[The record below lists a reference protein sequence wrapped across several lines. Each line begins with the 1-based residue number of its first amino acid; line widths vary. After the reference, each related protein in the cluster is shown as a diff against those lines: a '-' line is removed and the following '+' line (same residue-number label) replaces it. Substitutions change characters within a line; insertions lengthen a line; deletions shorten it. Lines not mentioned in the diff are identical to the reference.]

1 MTHRIDTRTVHRE
14 IPSAEGSTPLGV
26 PIYQAHTFAF
36 SDTETMA
43 EAFHGANAPYV
54 YARYGNPT
62 VDALETAVADLE
74 GGAGAIAAA
83 SGMGA
88 ISATLWALLGTGG
101 HVVAQDRLYGGTQ
114 SLLEALRTRWGVEVT
129 LVDGGD
135 PEAVRAALRPDTR
148 VLLLETIANP
158 TGRVADLPALT
169 APARAVGATTIVDN
183 TFATPLLC
191 RPIEH
196 GADIVV
202 HSATKYMGG
211 HSDTIGGVAVFADPG
226 TLEAVRE
233 RTAEFGA
240 VMDPFAAWLVARGL
254 STLAVRMERHC
265 ANARELAGRLAAHPA
280 VARVHYPGVPDDP
293 GHATARRV
301 LDGGFGGVLAFDLA
315 GGLAAGRSFASRIRL
330 AALAPS
336 LGDVRTLVL
345 HPATTSHRELDDE
358 GLARAGIS
366 AGLIRVSAGIEDVED
381 LWKDLDQ
388 ALS

>member
-1 MTHRIDTRTVHRE
+1 MTHPSTRTVHQ
-14 IPSAEGSTPLGV
+14 PVPATGGSAPLRV
-26 PIYQAHTFAF
+26 PLYQGHTFSF
-36 SDTETMA
+36 TDTMA
-43 EAFHGANAPYV
+43 EAFGGPGAPYV

-62 VDALETAVADLE
+62 VDALEEAVADLE
-74 GGAGAIAAA
+74 GGAGAIASA

-88 ISATLWALLGTGG
+88 ITATLWALLDTGG

-114 SLLEALRTRWGVEVT
+114 GLLDALRTRWGVEVT
-129 LVDGGD
+129 QVDGED

-158 TGRVADLPALT
+158 TGRVVDLPVLT
-169 APARAVGATTIVDN
+169 ALARAVGATTVVDN

-196 GADIVV
+196 GADIVI

-211 HSDTIGGVAVFADPG
+211 HSDAMGGVAVFADPG

-240 VMDPFAAWLVARGL
+240 VLDPFAAWLVARGL
-254 STLAVRMERHC
+254 STLALRVERHC
-265 ANARELAGRLAAHPA
+265 ANALELAGRLAAHPA
-280 VARVHYPGVPDDP
+280 VARVHYPGLPDDP
-293 GHATARRV
+293 GHATARRI

-345 HPATTSHRELDDE
+345 HPATTSHRELDAE

-381 LWKDLDQ
+381 LWKDLEQ